1 MHVNPL
7 KTALVVE
14 GGAMRGV
21 FSTGLLDGFLGSGF
35 SPFDL
40 FIGVSSGASNI
51 AAYLAQMQGRN
62 AGIYLDYSL
71 RKEFLSYSRFISG
84 GHLLDLD
91 WMWETTI
98 REVRLD
104 LPVIYARRR
113 PFIAVLTDVLTG
125 SAFYKL
131 TDAEDLEQTLKA
143 SSAMPLVYR
152 GFPLLDGRPF
162 TDGGLADPLPVKAA
176 IERGATKIM
185 VVRSRLK
192 GYRKKKSVF
201 DMIVLRHVRDYPL
214 LKEAIKRRVDIYNE
228 SVDLISRPPAG
239 VSIIEVCPP
248 DNFRVSRLTRNRGV
262 LEEGYNQGR
271 AAAKNAMEWW
281 NV

>member
-21 FSTGLLDGFLGSGF
+21 FSTGLLDGFLGAGF

-131 TDAEDLEQTLKA
+131 TGAEDLEQTLKA

-248 DNFRVSRLTRNRGV
+248 DNFRVSRLTRNRSV

-271 AAAKNAMEWW
+271 TAARKAMEWW